1 MNTKIKIDGTLSV
14 EKSKNIIKK
23 SEQIEGVISVKI
35 YNSGILSY
43 DISEWSSDY
52 DVMVAIM
59 NIIEQ
64 EGFDSEP
71 LFDGGD
77 EMVESVNSIKHDH
90 HEHHEHEH
98 CCCDHDHHEH
108 EHCCCDHDH
117 HEHEHCC
124 CEDEHHGHHEHEHCH
139 CDHDHHEGEGG
150 VSFCGCGHHHVDE
163 AETKKYLK
171 SKIIE
176 LSASILVFIV
186 GIILSVIPDTK
197 TISDYVFVA
206 SFALAGYEVVVNGV
220 MGIFKGK
227 PFTEDTLMT
236 IAAIAAMFLGETVEA
251 VGIMVLYGVGSTF
264 EHAVTSDANKIIN
277 TLKAY
282 KLEKVRIIGDGG
294 IEKTVSPEKVAVG
307 DIMVIRAGEKLT
319 VDGVIVEGSASFDTK
334 VITGES
340 TYKDL
345 DVNSEVLSG
354 YLLVNGTVKVKALKT
369 YADSAISKIAKIV
382 EESANKKSKPEKFL
396 SKFAKW
402 YTPSVVIVA
411 LLVAFIPPFFSS
423 TYLLGL
429 KTWGLRAVMLLCVSC
444 PCSLVISIPLA
455 YFMGVANCAKNGVI
469 VKNSAT
475 LEKLSSCK
483 TVVFDKTGT
492 LTMGELSVTKI
503 VATKK
508 YQGKVLTLATA
519 CEIHSN
525 HPIAHALK
533 KKHGEIVGEVSN
545 YNEIAG
551 RGVSCVYEGQNL
563 LLGNAKFLSE
573 NGIELPK
580 IDYLGTKLYLA
591 VNGEYAGVIILNDKI
606 RKTAR
611 GAILELYDSGIENTV
626 MLTGDNK
633 DYAVSVRKELNMNKS
648 VSELLPHDKVKE
660 LEEIINSSNKSTVA
674 FVGDGVNDA
683 PVITRADVG
692 IAMGGVGSQA
702 VVDSADVIL
711 TTDDLSKI
719 PYVVKLAKRTSSI
732 AKQNLIFSLLIKFAV
747 MIISVFG
754 ISSSLWLAIGADVGL
769 LIVTIFNSIRNK
781 IKII

>member
-1 MNTKIKIDGTLSV
+1 MNTKIKIAGTLSV

-23 SEQIEGVISVKI
+23 SQQIEGVISVKI
-35 YNSGILSY
+35 DNSGILSY

-59 NIIEQ
+59 NIIEE

-90 HEHHEHEH
+90 HEHHEHENCH
-98 CCCDHDHHEH
+98 CDHEHHDHHEH

-117 HEHEHCC
+117 HEH
-124 CEDEHHGHHEHEHCH
+124 HEHEHCN
-139 CDHDHHEGEGG
+139 CDHDHHDHHEGEGG

-176 LSASILVFIV
+176 LLASILVFIV

-340 TYKDL
+340 AYKDL
-345 DVNSEVLSG
+345 DVNNEVLSG

-369 YADSAISKIAKIV
+369 YADSTISKIAKIV

-411 LLVAFIPPFFSS
+411 LLVAFIPPFFSP

-492 LTMGELSVTKI
+492 LTKGELSVTKI

-519 CEIHSN
+519 CEMHSN

-545 YNEIAG
+545 YKEIAG

-591 VNGEYAGVIILNDKI
+591 VDGEYAGVIILNDKI

-648 VSELLPHDKVKE
+648 VSELLPQDKVKE
-660 LEEIINSSNKSTVA
+660 IEEIINSSNKSTVA

-732 AKQNLIFSLLIKFAV
+732 AKQNLIISLLIKFAV